1 MVGVVVAGCWRL
13 VGRLRSGAFGVVGR
27 GGGGFSLLPRRVIV
41 AARTARVKAMS
52 GSVLMGLVALTRAVR
67 AAVGRLSGKGEEWS
81 RCLTAL
87 RALWAPGFA
96 RSGRRRP
103 DPCPSLWCHRWPRR
117 HDVTGGVTKYP
128 LQVRLGVE
136 RVPAVAGTGGR

>member
-1 MVGVVVAGCWRL
+1 MRDEGSVRGAPQVGGL
-13 VGRLRSGAFGVVGR
+13 GVVGR
-27 GGGGFSLLPRRVIV
+27 GGGGFFLLPRRVIV
-41 AARTARVKAMS
+41 AARTARVKAMVS
-52 GSVLMGLVALTRAVR
+52 ALAAVLVALTRAVR

-103 DPCPSLWCHRWPRR
+103 DPCPSLSLHR
-117 HDVTGGVTKYP
+117 
-128 LQVRLGVE
+128 
-136 RVPAVAGTGGR
+136 